1 MNFEINLPNYAIF
14 LLGQNFKTKIDL
26 SLEKKEI
33 LRWNKRHFSVFLKG
47 FQLSKIDSDLRVH
60 LQVDNL

>member
-33 LRWNKRHFSVFLKG
+33 LRWNKRHFFSIFKGLSVVKNW
-47 FQLSKIDSDLRVH
+47 LR
-60 LQVDNL
+60 LESAPTSR